1 MIYFS
6 SYDID
11 TGIFLYTLIFYKI
24 GGASVYGM
32 APSLAKL
39 YIYTLPEVKN
49 FDNKN
54 FQNRKMQWGMVRPEI
69 REKAFF
75 ATVVRMLHTD
85 HKCAASR

>member
-1 MIYFS
+1 MFS
-6 SYDID
+6 SERR
-11 TGIFLYTLIFYKI
+11 LY
-24 GGASVYGM
+24 ASVRRGYRLTIRARCITYGM
-32 APSLAKL
+32 ALSLAKL
-39 YIYTLPEVKN
+39 YIYALSEVKN